1 MKEISVIGGGSM
13 ATALVKIL
21 TENKVQ
27 VSWYVRRIK
36 QAEHIKEK
44 DINPDYLSF
53 VKLRGDFIYISTDL
67 NEIIKR
73 SATVVFLVPS
83 SQLTHLSQQI
93 ENKSLKNKFIITSIK
108 GLVGT
113 DKVLPSVFVSNYFSI
128 PEIDIGIIAGPC
140 HAEEIAKNRR
150 TYMTLCSKNQP
161 IIKQLIPYFSTSYVS
176 VGTSEDLIG
185 IEYAAI
191 YKNVI
196 GIIIGIA
203 KGLNYGDNFIAVLM
217 SNAINELQIFLKNIA
232 ISTENLAS
240 SSYLGDML
248 VTGYSHH
255 SRNRTFGE
263 LIGKGLSVEQA
274 MRKMSMVVEGY
285 TATQGLFQLSKSINL
300 MMPILYTS
308 YRVLFLH
315 MPVETEF
322 KLLEKNIQ

>member
-27 VSWYVRRIK
+27 VNWYVKRLN
-36 QAEHIKEK
+36 QADHIREK

-53 VKLRGDFIYISTDL
+53 VKLQGDFIYISTDL

-73 SATVVFLVPS
+73 SPIIVFLIPS
-83 SQLTHLSQQI
+83 SQLTHLSLQI
-93 ENKSLKNKFIITSIK
+93 EVESLKNKFIITSIK

-113 DKVLPSVFVSNYFSI
+113 DKVLPSVFMSNYFAI

-140 HAEEIAKNRR
+140 HAEEIAHNRR
-150 TYMTLCSKNQP
+150 TYMTLCSKNLHMME
-161 IIKQLIPYFSTSYVS
+161 QLAPYFSTSYVS
-176 VGTSEDLIG
+176 VGTSEDLLG

-191 YKNVI
+191 YKNVV

-217 SNAINELQIFLKNIA
+217 SNAINELQLFLKTIG
-232 ISTENLAS
+232 IHTENLAS

-285 TATQGLFQLSKSINL
+285 TATQGLYQLSKSIKL
-300 MMPILYTS
+300 MIPLLYTS
-308 YRVLFLH
+308 YRILFLH
-315 MPVETEF
+315 MPVDTEF
-322 KLLEKNIQ
+322 KLLEKNIR

>member
-1 MKEISVIGGGSM
+1 
-13 ATALVKIL
+13 
-21 TENKVQ
+21 
-27 VSWYVRRIK
+27 
-36 QAEHIKEK
+36 
-44 DINPDYLSF
+44 
-53 VKLRGDFIYISTDL
+53 
-67 NEIIKR
+67 
-73 SATVVFLVPS
+73 
-83 SQLTHLSQQI
+83 
-93 ENKSLKNKFIITSIK
+93 
-108 GLVGT
+108 
-113 DKVLPSVFVSNYFSI
+113 
-128 PEIDIGIIAGPC
+128 
-140 HAEEIAKNRR
+140 
-150 TYMTLCSKNQP
+150 MTICSKNQP

-217 SNAINELQIFLKNIA
+217 SNAINELQLFLKNINIA
-232 ISTENLAS
+232 TENLAS

-248 VTGYSHH
+248 VTGYSDH

-274 MRKMSMVVEGY
+274 MNKMSMVVEGY
-285 TATQGLFQLSKSINL
+285 TATQGLYQLSKSINL

-308 YRVLFLH
+308 YRILFLH

-322 KLLEKNIQ
+322 KLLERNIK